1 MFGLSQ
7 KVKLFSVQPKL
18 SSRGLSYL
26 CRVQSTGI
34 SLSLWLSLGW
44 AKSSDWAVAET
55 KQKIRLQFLA
65 HLRLISGSGLCSVLR
80 PHQHSIGYMEEGF
93 LGSAKRLSHGLSQK
107 VKSPIAEQLQFTH
120 SVLPH
125 VQEIAISEAKVLN
138 DEPAV
143 KPSLVSQLVCSQ
155 TASVH
160 WLMHCLQ
167 LANICLAL
175 VHCYIWFIEVTGCN
189 IWSDLYD

>member
-80 PHQHSIGYMEEGF
+80 PHQHSIGYMEEGV

-107 VKSPIAEQLQFTH
+107 WSRPLLNSCSSLTLFYHMFRKSQFRRLKFWMTSQQWNLHWSHNWCVLKLLQYT
-120 SVLPH
+120 
-125 VQEIAISEAKVLN
+125 
-138 DEPAV
+138 D
-143 KPSLVSQLVCSQ
+143 
-155 TASVH
+155 
-160 WLMHCLQ
+160 
-167 LANICLAL
+167 
-175 VHCYIWFIEVTGCN
+175 
-189 IWSDLYD
+189 